1 MDKQEELTLEEAREE
16 LEKWMEVLD
25 SWHELSSG
33 EKFSHY
39 YQTSRLSE
47 PFVDK
52 SLEFSKNPQL
62 TKREEAWN
70 KVLIDVVYF
79 RRALEKLWKAKN
91 QEETQEVI
99 EKAKKM
105 LKTLLE
111 EYDNY
116 MAGE

>member
-16 LEKWMEVLD
+16 LEKWLEVLN
-25 SWHELSSG
+25 SWQELSSG

-52 SLEFSKNPQL
+52 SIEFSNNPQL
-62 TKREEAWN
+62 TEKEEEWN
-70 KVLIDVVYF
+70 RILVDLVHF
-79 RRALEKLWKAKN
+79 RRGVERIYKAKEDDV
-91 QEETQEVI
+91 EENI
-99 EKAKKM
+99 R
-105 LKTLLE
+105 KTKEILNKILQ